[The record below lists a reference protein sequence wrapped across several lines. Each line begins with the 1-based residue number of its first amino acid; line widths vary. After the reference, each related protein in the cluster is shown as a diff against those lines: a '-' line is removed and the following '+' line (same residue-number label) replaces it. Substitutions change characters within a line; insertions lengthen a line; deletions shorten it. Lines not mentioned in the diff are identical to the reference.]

1 MNNYNTEED
10 IELSLKRLNLERQIA
25 LEELKSVKGDFKESI
40 QPANWLQS
48 GIKFFSNYGMLML
61 VKKLI
66 Q

>member
-1 MNNYNTEED
+1 MNNYKTEED

-48 GIKFFSNYGMLML
+48 GIKLFSKYGMLML
-61 VKKLI
+61 VKKPI
-66 Q
+66 K